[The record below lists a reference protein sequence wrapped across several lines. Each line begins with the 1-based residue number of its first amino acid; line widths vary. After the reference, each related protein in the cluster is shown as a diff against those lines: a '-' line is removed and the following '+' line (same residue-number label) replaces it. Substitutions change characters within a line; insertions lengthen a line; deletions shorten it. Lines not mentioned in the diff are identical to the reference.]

1 MSNDRWV
8 NGYCMA
14 TLALFLLVEGTAS
27 FGQQLP
33 PEVARWG
40 YADTIFVNGK
50 VVSMDDKSP
59 STQVGSIYQA
69 IAVKGDRIMKL
80 GSDAQIRPMAGPD
93 SRVFDL
99 KGRTLLPGI
108 VEPHSHI
115 YGAAVRFLDR
125 FGFTYPPKGI
135 IVRAQA
141 DLDLEKNPGHYARY
155 HPGSRQ
161 EGQSWR
167 LGGAGNGASS

>member
-27 FGQQLP
+27 FAQQLP

-80 GSDAQIRPMAGPD
+80 GSDAQIRPMAGT
-93 SRVFDL
+93 
-99 KGRTLLPGI
+99 G
-108 VEPHSHI
+108 
-115 YGAAVRFLDR
+115 
-125 FGFTYPPKGI
+125 
-135 IVRAQA
+135 
-141 DLDLEKNPGHYARY
+141 
-155 HPGSRQ
+155 HPGV
-161 EGQSWR
+161 
-167 LGGAGNGASS
+167 